1 MNKKTDININKIK
14 EEILNLKK
22 NLLNLNFQK
31 FSGQLE
37 KTAQIKKIKREK
49 AQLKTKQK
57 TLNGDKN
64 A

>member
-1 MNKKTDININKIK
+1 MNKKSDININKIK

-37 KTAQIKKIKREK
+37 K
-49 AQLKTKQK
+49 QLK
-57 TLNGDKN
+57 
-64 A
+64 

>member
-1 MNKKTDININKIK
+1 MNKKSDININKIK

-37 KTAQIKKIKREK
+37 KTAQIKKIKREI
-49 AQLKTKQK
+49 AQLNPF
-57 TLNGDKN
+57 LN
-64 A
+64 

>member
-37 KTAQIKKIKREK
+37 KTAQIKKIRREI